1 MQKYLLCGE
10 RNVNVSRIIFKAR
23 SKTLDIKSQK
33 KWKYDDMLCSG
44 CHTNEESGEEIFVC
58 KSFGENKEN
67 ISYKWFYS
75 DILVEQVSA
84 GKLML
89 GKLKIRKSLREEIT

>member
-1 MQKYLLCGE
+1 M
-10 RNVNVSRIIFKAR
+10 NVSRLIFKAR
-23 SKTLDIKSQK
+23 SKTLDIKSEK

-44 CHTNEESGEEIFVC
+44 CHTNEDSGEEIFVC

-75 DILVEQVSA
+75 DILVEQVGA

-89 GKLKIRKSLREEIT
+89 GKLKIRISLTEAIT